1 MPEALLERIDE
12 FVDTNGYSGRS
23 EVVREG
29 TRTLLEEFHGQY
41 IEGQRHMCTVTA
53 TFEYCQPTVQQRL
66 TNVRREYDSLVSES
80 SHTHAGI
87 NTV

>member
-1 MPEALLERIDE
+1 MPGALLERIDE
-12 FVDTNGYSGRS
+12 FVAINGYSGRS